1 MPAMEWI
8 SGRPVCTDDDFKE
21 WASGRPFVY
30 YTPTAGGNTYYESV
44 PAFSSLPVLSPSEIA
59 DLLGGAEFASTPAL
73 ITQNIADLLA
83 SVSLSSNPALISA
96 GGFEILL
103 AITVISDP
111 AFSTVGDLD
120 LSSSGTRFPPRFP
133 GRVPEKGGDSPK

>member
-1 MPAMEWI
+1 MAVMEWI

-83 SVSLSSNPALISA
+83 GISLSSNPAFISA

-103 AITVISDP
+103 AITIISDP
-111 AFSTVGDLD
+111 AFSTMEDSD

-133 GRVPEKGGDSPK
+133 DRAPERVG